1 MSPKATPA
9 KSNRPPAAVF
19 AEPDPRLVALN
30 RFQVPRIRRRL
41 ETIRHQLVVALGA
54 LHSATVIEG
63 AGGHALPGTGVE
75 TGALCSAAY
84 KALGDAFEET
94 DWLVGLPDDVLDGHA
109 PDCDQRE
116 ELEAL
121 GFGEYESVRQV
132 SVAEAR
138 RLASIFAKR
147 GEAANS

>member
-1 MSPKATPA
+1 VSAKA
-9 KSNRPPAAVF
+9 NRRPAAVF
-19 AEPDPRLVALN
+19 AEPDARLVALN
-30 RFQVPRIRRRL
+30 RFHVPRIRRRL

-63 AGGHALPGTGVE
+63 PGGHALPGTGIE
-75 TGALCSAAY
+75 TGVLCSAAY

-94 DWLVGLPDDVLDGHA
+94 EWLAALPDEVLDGHA

-132 SVAEAR
+132 SVAEAK
-138 RLASIFAKR
+138 RLARIFAKG